1 MQCYEYQAMLMYVQ
15 AVVEPMKLPII
26 VDEALAADILEKL
39 FITDMSTLLSLDKR
53 LIRDRALDEQVD
65 VRHAA

>member
-1 MQCYEYQAMLMYVQ
+1 MQCYEYQAMLTYVQ

>member
-1 MQCYEYQAMLMYVQ
+1 MQCYEYQAMLTYVR
-15 AVVEPMKLPII
+15 AVIEPMKLPI
-26 VDEALAADILEKL
+26 VMDEALAADILEKL

-53 LIRDRALDEQVD
+53 LIRDRALDEQVE